1 METGGSPSHSTT
13 YQQRIHQIIHILA
26 ALVLDKD
33 TLDDEAVDVD
43 QYKGQPAGKSAGL
56 CIKEKS
62 KLQDIVKSNEMNMT
76 RVVQERIAILRAL
89 ETKPVTFTTETD
101 LKYTQ

>member
-1 METGGSPSHSTT
+1 MSKKPTKSIF
-13 YQQRIHQIIHILA
+13 QQFVEANESLIECY
-26 ALVLDKD
+26 
-33 TLDDEAVDVD
+33 EAVDVD

>member
-1 METGGSPSHSTT
+1 MSKSIKPTKSIF
-13 YQQRIHQIIHILA
+13 QQFVEANESLIECY
-26 ALVLDKD
+26 
-33 TLDDEAVDVD
+33 EAVDLD

-89 ETKPVTFTTETD
+89 ETKPVTYVTETD
-101 LKYTQ
+101 LKFTQ

>member
-1 METGGSPSHSTT
+1 MSKKPTKSIF
-13 YQQRIHQIIHILA
+13 QQFVEANESLIECY
-26 ALVLDKD
+26 
-33 TLDDEAVDVD
+33 EAVDVD
-43 QYKGQPAGKSAGL
+43 QYKGQPAGKSLGL

-89 ETKPVTFTTETD
+89 ETKPVTFTTESD
-101 LKYTQ
+101 LKYTH